1 MSTEATLDLPHFLPY
16 LLSRVSNA
24 VSEGLAE
31 VYRESA
37 DLSVTEW
44 RLLAV
49 LAAQPGVAATEL
61 VRITLLDK
69 VAISRALKR
78 LLARRLVR
86 RTTVRNDR
94 RQRRLRLSEA
104 GHALYGSIAP
114 KVAEK
119 ERELLAVL
127 GTAGRMQLEKLLKQV
142 LEALA
147 VP

>member
-1 MSTEATLDLPHFLPY
+1 MSTAATLDLPHFLPY

-24 VSEGLAE
+24 VSEALAE
-31 VYRESA
+31 VYRDSA
-37 DLSVTEW
+37 DLGLTEW
-44 RLLAV
+44 RLIAV
-49 LAAQPGVAATEL
+49 LAAQPGIAATEL

-69 VAISRALKR
+69 VAVSRALKR

-104 GHALYGSIAP
+104 GHALYADIAP

-119 ERELLAVL
+119 ERALLAVL
-127 GTAGRMQLEKLLKQV
+127 GPAGRLQLETLLRQV